1 MTRES
6 PGDLLTRGKRGG
18 YLPLVDRGSSVVLK
32 LKVTVTEARS
42 DRHEFNID
50 NQCRGLES
58 RILVLRRPEL
68 VAHDHNPQT
77 YVV

>member
-6 PGDLLTRGKRGG
+6 PGDLLPRGKRGG
-18 YLPLVDRGSSVVLK
+18 YLPLIDRGSSVVLK

-50 NQCRGLES
+50 SQCRGLES
-58 RILVLRRPEL
+58 RISVLRRPEL
-68 VAHDHNPQT
+68 VARDHSPQT
-77 YVV
+77 DMV